1 MDLFFIT
8 LVFILGALV
17 GSFVNVVSLRHGT
30 GLSSAVGR
38 SRCFSCNTQLKWYE
52 LVPIFSFIFLRGECR
67 TCRSRISIQYPLIEF
82 LTGLVFVGVI
92 VRQISLWPIYS
103 GFENGLMFSTL
114 LAVYYFLIF
123 SILFVIMIYDFKH
136 KIIPNF
142 FVYSFI
148 LLSLSKLLL
157 FMYLKYPALEKI
169 DLFDM
174 AAPLILFL
182 FFATMWIVSSGMW
195 IGFGDAKLV
204 FGIGA
209 LLGFAYGIGAVV
221 LGFWIGA
228 VWSILLI
235 IKNKIYRSNS
245 SIGMKTEIPFA
256 PFLILGTIIVFI
268 FRIDVM
274 NLSAFFGV

>member
-148 LLSLSKLLL
+148 LLSLSKLRLL
-157 FMYLKYPALEKI
+157 
-169 DLFDM
+169 
-174 AAPLILFL
+174 
-182 FFATMWIVSSGMW
+182 WIRDQS
-195 IGFGDAKLV
+195 F
-204 FGIGA
+204 
-209 LLGFAYGIGAVV
+209 
-221 LGFWIGA
+221 
-228 VWSILLI
+228 
-235 IKNKIYRSNS
+235 
-245 SIGMKTEIPFA
+245 
-256 PFLILGTIIVFI
+256 
-268 FRIDVM
+268 
-274 NLSAFFGV
+274 

>member
-1 MDLFFIT
+1 MDLIFFI
-8 LVFILGALV
+8 LIFILGTLV

-38 SRCFSCNTQLKWYE
+38 SRCFTCNRQLKWYE
-52 LVPIFSFIFLRGECR
+52 LVPVISFIFLRGECR
-67 TCRSRISIQYPLIEF
+67 TCKSKISLQYPLIEF
-82 LTGLVFVGVI
+82 LLGVVFVGVI
-92 VRQISLWPIYS
+92 IRQISLWPVYS
-103 GFENGLMFSTL
+103 GFQNGLFYSTL

-123 SILFVIMIYDFKH
+123 SILFVIMIYDFRH

-148 LLSLSKLLL
+148 VLSVFKLLL
-157 FMYLKYPALEKI
+157 FMYIKYPFIEKI
-169 DLFDM
+169 DLFDL
-174 AAPLILFL
+174 ASPILLFI
-182 FFATMWIVSSGMW
+182 FFATMWAVSSGRW

-228 VWSILLI
+228 VWSILLVI
-235 IKNKIYRSNS
+235 RNKLLKDKSG
-245 SIGMKTEIPFA
+245 IGLKTEIPFA

-274 NLSAFFGV
+274 NLSTFFGV

>member
-1 MDLFFIT
+1 MDLLFVT
-8 LVFILGALV
+8 LIFILGTLV
-17 GSFVNVVSLRHGT
+17 GSFLNVVSLRHGT

-52 LVPIFSFIFLRGECR
+52 LIPVFSFLFLGGECR
-67 TCRSRISIQYPLIEF
+67 TCKSKISFQYPLVEL

-92 VRQISLWPIYS
+92 IRQISLWPVYS
-103 GFENGLMFSTL
+103 GFDNGMLYSAL
-114 LAVYYFLIF
+114 LVTYYFVVF
-123 SILFVIMIYDFKH
+123 SILFVIMVYDFHH
-136 KIIPNF
+136 KIIPDF

-148 LLSLSKLLL
+148 ALSLFKLLL
-157 FMYLKYPALEKI
+157 FVYIKYPAISRE
-169 DLFDM
+169 DLFDI
-174 AAPLILFL
+174 ASPLILFA
-182 FFATMWIVSSGMW
+182 FFALMWLVSSGRW

-209 LLGFAYGIGAVV
+209 LLGFVYGIGAVV

-235 IKNKIYRSNS
+235 LVNKIKNKEK
-245 SIGMKTEIPFA
+245 SIGMKSEIPFA

-268 FRIDVM
+268 FRLDVM
-274 NLSAFFGV
+274 NLTAFFGV

>member
-1 MDLFFIT
+1 MDLLFIT
-8 LVFILGALV
+8 LVFILGTLV
-17 GSFVNVVSLRHGT
+17 GSFLNVVSLRHGT

-38 SRCFSCNTQLKWYE
+38 SRCFTCNTQLKWYE
-52 LVPIFSFIFLRGECR
+52 LIPVFSFLFLRGECR
-67 TCRSRISIQYPLIEF
+67 TCKSKISLQYPLIEL

-92 VRQISLWPIYS
+92 IRQVSLWPVYS
-103 GFENGLMFSTL
+103 GFDNGMLYSAL
-114 LAVYYFLIF
+114 LVTYYFLVF
-123 SILFVIMIYDFKH
+123 SILFVIMVYDFYH
-136 KIIPNF
+136 KIIPDF

-148 LLSLSKLLL
+148 VLSLSKLLL
-157 FMYLKYPALEKI
+157 FVYIKYPAIGTE

-174 AAPLILFL
+174 ASPLILFL
-182 FFATMWIVSSGMW
+182 FFAFMWLVSHGRW

-209 LLGFAYGIGAVV
+209 LLGFTYGVGAVV

-235 IKNKIYRSNS
+235 LRSKINNNENN
-245 SIGMKTEIPFA
+245 IGLKSEIPFA

-268 FRIDVM
+268 FRLDVM
-274 NLSAFFGV
+274 NLTTLFGV

>member
-1 MDLFFIT
+1 
-8 LVFILGALV
+8 
-17 GSFVNVVSLRHGT
+17 
-30 GLSSAVGR
+30 
-38 SRCFSCNTQLKWYE
+38 
-52 LVPIFSFIFLRGECR
+52 
-67 TCRSRISIQYPLIEF
+67 
-82 LTGLVFVGVI
+82 
-92 VRQISLWPIYS
+92 
-103 GFENGLMFSTL
+103 
-114 LAVYYFLIF
+114 
-123 SILFVIMIYDFKH
+123 
-136 KIIPNF
+136 
-142 FVYSFI
+142 
-148 LLSLSKLLL
+148 
-157 FMYLKYPALEKI
+157 MYLKYPALEKI